1 MFNKITSFVTTALVV
16 SGVALAAPRSTNLE
30 ARAEQASPNIQ
41 VCTGAVG
48 VGCITIPI
56 SSPSCISF
64 TQGLSFLNK
73 EVSSAV
79 VPGGFVCTF
88 FEQSGCLSAQGGADA
103 VVLQGGSW
111 NFITG
116 VSGTA
121 STVNFNDLSSSFICS
136 PV

>member
-1 MFNKITSFVTTALVV
+1 
-16 SGVALAAPRSTNLE
+16 
-30 ARAEQASPNIQ
+30 ASPNIQ
-41 VCTGAVG
+41 VCTGSMG
-48 VGCITIPI
+48 VGCVTIPI

-64 TQGLSFLNK
+64 MQGLSFLNK

-79 VPGGFVCTF
+79 VPDGFVCTF
-88 FEQSGCLSAQGGADA
+88 FKQSSCLSAQGGTDA
-103 VVLQGGSW
+103 VILQGGSW
-111 NFITG
+111 NFIAG